1 MGKIAIVVFAVAFS
15 LVLGAGGATAAEK
28 AQPSQNVTSRI
39 AGERQKRSLPK
50 M

>member
-28 AQPSQNVTSRI
+28 AQPSQNVTSTSPR
-39 AGERQKRSLPK
+39 ER
-50 M
+50 